1 MESIKESISK
11 TKSVLADWNIINKN
25 ENNIQ
30 IDIDD
35 TSKEMLS
42 ESLSEKITDTS
53 DSNTIDKLND
63 SIKYYENNQHNT
75 IETNEIIKKC
85 HMIDE
90 MFSKL
95 KKMESKIENLEK
107 VVKDNEQNLKQLSND
122 SLESL
127 NSLNSLNES
136 NENINK
142 NCINYTYPDGL
153 KYLPYTPTFV
163 NSYNRNILFNQ
174 YTLSPSTIEILKK
187 MPNADSLTS
196 EDKLS
201 QIENTKTEKGW
212 TFLGIKIL

>member
-30 IDIDD
+30 IYIED
-35 TSKEMLS
+35 TSKEILS
-42 ESLSEKITDTS
+42 DSLSEQLTDTS
-53 DSNTIDKLND
+53 DLNTIDKLND
-63 SIKYYENNQHNT
+63 SIKYYGNNEQKKL
-75 IETNEIIKKC
+75 ETNEIINKC
-85 HMIDE
+85 NMIDD

-95 KKMESKIENLEK
+95 EKMECKIENLEK
-107 VVKDNEQNLKQLSND
+107 VVKDNEKNLKQLSND

-136 NENINK
+136 NENINS
-142 NCINYTYPDGL
+142 NYINYTYPEGL
-153 KYLPYTPTFV
+153 KYLSYTPTFV

-187 MPNADSLTS
+187 MPNNDSLNS
-196 EDKLS
+196 ENKLD

-212 TFLGIKIL
+212 TFLGMKIL